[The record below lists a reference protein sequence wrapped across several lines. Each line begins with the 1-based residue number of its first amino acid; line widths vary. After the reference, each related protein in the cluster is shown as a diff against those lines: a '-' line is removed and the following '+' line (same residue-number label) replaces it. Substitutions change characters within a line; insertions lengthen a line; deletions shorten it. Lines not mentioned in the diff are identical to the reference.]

1 MIIGQHPVTVGY
13 EVEYGDIFAELQLSV
28 DGIGTVKY
36 LQFWKRVGREI
47 EIYFL
52 VRIND
57 PVGSG
62 FVRLLVTHGYLA
74 NGDLEFSE
82 V

>member
-13 EVEYGDIFAELQLSV
+13 EVECGDVFVELQLSV
-28 DGIGTVKY
+28 YGIGTMKY
-36 LQFWKRVGREI
+36 LQFGERGGREI

-57 PVGSG
+57 PVGSS
-62 FVRLLVTHGYLA
+62 FILLVVTHGYLA